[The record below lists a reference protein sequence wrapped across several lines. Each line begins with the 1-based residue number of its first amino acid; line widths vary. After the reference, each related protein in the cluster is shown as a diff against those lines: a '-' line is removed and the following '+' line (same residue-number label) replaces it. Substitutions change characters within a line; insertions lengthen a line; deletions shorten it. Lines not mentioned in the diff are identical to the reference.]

1 MRKRPISIGAEGVS
15 HKFAI
20 YGESLR
26 QKDRIWTVL
35 WKAYGTEGAILEK
48 EESLRFRTE

>member
-1 MRKRPISIGAEGVS
+1 MKNAEETNCIGAEGVS

-20 YGESLR
+20 YGEALR

-35 WKAYGTEGAILEK
+35 WKAYGTEGAIL
-48 EESLRFRTE
+48 

>member
-1 MRKRPISIGAEGVS
+1 MRKRPTSVGAEGVS
-15 HKFAI
+15 HKFAT
-20 YGESLR
+20 YGEALR